1 LGKVLILLGIVVI
14 GVGVRLRL
22 LRRATAAAAAYC
34 SAAAVRSLGMSSR
47 AVERRRH
54 MCITPGAC
62 EKTKERRGPR

>member
-22 LRRATAAAAAYC
+22 LLRATAAAAAYC

-47 AVERRRH
+47 AVERRQT
-54 MCITPGAC
+54 CIIPGAC